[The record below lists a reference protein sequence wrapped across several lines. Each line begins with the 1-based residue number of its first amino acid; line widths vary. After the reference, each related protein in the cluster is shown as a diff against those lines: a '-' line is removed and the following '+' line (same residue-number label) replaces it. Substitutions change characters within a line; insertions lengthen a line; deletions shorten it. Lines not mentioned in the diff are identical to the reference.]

1 MGLLSRR
8 TARLFLFGNGRAAGT
23 GLRAKTVFEVAARAL
38 RRREL
43 VAVFMVRS
51 SLSGV
56 LRPRFYRVALHTV
69 HDHPVWRGPCHTR
82 VIGMSSL
89 CAIPQGSGVRN
100 GKPLRDT

>member
-23 GLRAKTVFEVAARAL
+23 GLRAKTVFEVAAGAL

-56 LRPRFYRVALHTV
+56 FQPAFL
-69 HDHPVWRGPCHTR
+69 
-82 VIGMSSL
+82 
-89 CAIPQGSGVRN
+89 SGGFTHRA
-100 GKPLRDT
+100 